1 MLTVTADECVCDK
14 HICDKHML
22 VLPLRSAVTAKTRT
36 RKDQDNVVGHAG
48 GTGAALTAGS
58 SSSSAMR
65 S

>member
-1 MLTVTADECVCDK
+1 MLIVTADQCMCDK
-14 HICDKHML
+14 RML
-22 VLPLRSAVTAKTRT
+22 DLLLRSAVTAKTRT
-36 RKDQDNVVGHAG
+36 REDQDNVVGHAG